1 MFTDLTGWGHAAIV
15 PKGKSWLLIGTCCHS
30 SGITSGRR
38 LTPDAKEARR
48 HQCPWIG
55 VLESG
60 QTEHTNS
67 FYYLLRPK
75 GHFLLDWPGLLKE
88 VKKYTNYVF
97 LEGGIL
103 FLEKQINGTADTL
116 CWSSQILFSQKVAAG
131 DFWGSHICIGILS
144 IWTIIYS
151 CLY

>member
-1 MFTDLTGWGHAAIV
+1 MLLSSQRERAGFSSAPAATHQV
-15 PKGKSWLLIGTCCHS
+15 SPVAEDWHLMPKRQG
-30 SGITSGRR
+30 GISALG
-38 LTPDAKEARR
+38 
-48 HQCPWIG
+48 
-55 VLESG
+55 LESWN
-60 QTEHTNS
+60 QAKQNTQSNS